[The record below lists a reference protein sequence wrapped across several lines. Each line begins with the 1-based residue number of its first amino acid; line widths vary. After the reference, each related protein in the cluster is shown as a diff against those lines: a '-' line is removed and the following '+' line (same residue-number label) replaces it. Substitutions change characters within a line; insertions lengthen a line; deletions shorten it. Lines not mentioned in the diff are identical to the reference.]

1 MAPEQSPKE
10 STSAGIYRE
19 LKETEDALARV
30 VSRIGQVDA
39 SQEPRLFAAVKSLEA
54 KIEQIKQAIERLKK

>member
-1 MAPEQSPKE
+1 MVRRKFSVTPYLLEPLDSLLDLPNFGLQ
-10 STSAGIYRE
+10 
-19 LKETEDALARV
+19 
-30 VSRIGQVDA
+30 SRIGQVDA